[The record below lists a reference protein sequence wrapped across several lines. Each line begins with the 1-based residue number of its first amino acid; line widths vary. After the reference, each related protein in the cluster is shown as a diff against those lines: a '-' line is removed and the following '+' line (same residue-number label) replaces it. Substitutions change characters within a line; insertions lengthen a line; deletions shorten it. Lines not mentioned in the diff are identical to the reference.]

1 MPCTPAPLHSGPI
14 AGPLHREVGAH
25 QIHTQAVSGSCSKET
40 APICFLV
47 SPSTGYLFL
56 LHQHSSSCT
65 GPKRYGT
72 IDELNLMQ
80 GKLARI
86 HKNKFILEFQT
97 KSPQAGGGRDQQWP
111 RAWQRQDWIAWSAQ
125 GKETGWPSPVLVQCH
140 QALPTSQSQGQ
151 QEQPGRLKLSRP
163 LWAPALA

>member
-40 APICFLV
+40 APIYFLV
-47 SPSTGYLFL
+47 SPGTGYLFL

-65 GPKRYGT
+65 GSQRYGT

-97 KSPQAGGGRDQQWP
+97 KSPQAGGGETSNGLGLGRDRTGLPGQP
-111 RAWQRQDWIAWSAQ
+111 RARKLA
-125 GKETGWPSPVLVQCH
+125 GPVLCWSNV
-140 QALPTSQSQGQ
+140 T
-151 QEQPGRLKLSRP
+151 RLCPHHRAKGSRSS
-163 LWAPALA
+163 LAG